1 MRKCDYSTSLLN
13 FKIHLC
19 KSKFS
24 VKRPDQEKQKINL
37 RPDLALA
44 TVQTDNQGL
53 MPVHFPFE
61 KPYACQE
68 NYIKAM
74 IKALRKR

>member
-1 MRKCDYSTSLLN
+1 MKNADYSTSLLN

-24 VKRPDQEKQKINL
+24 IKRPDPEKQLIKI
-37 RPDLALA
+37 RPQLSNAIISADE
-44 TVQTDNQGL
+44 NGL
-53 MPVHFPFE
+53 VPVHFPFE

-68 NYIKAM
+68 NYIRALVR
-74 IKALRKR
+74 ALRKR